1 MKIFRVVIQYL
12 TYTNRM
18 IQKNKRYICRRKK
31 CMKLFYQSLK
41 EDAMEIFNFEK
52 RNRCHKQRK
61 NSNHIRVK
69 FCHIC
74 KKKFEEK

>member
-1 MKIFRVVIQYL
+1 MYEIIFSIL
-12 TYTNRM
+12 
-18 IQKNKRYICRRKK
+18 KK
-31 CMKLFYQSLK
+31 
-41 EDAMEIFNFEK
+41 DAMEIFNFEK

>member
-1 MKIFRVVIQYL
+1 
-12 TYTNRM
+12 
-18 IQKNKRYICRRKK
+18 
-31 CMKLFYQSLK
+31 MKLFSQSLK
-41 EDAMEIFNFEK
+41 KDAMEIFNFEK

-74 KKKFEEK
+74 KKKFVEK